1 MSLLSPLV
9 KPLQIALNRYLD
21 YDPEVPKQLLAMQGK
36 VVELHFRSLELSL
49 YILINATDLDICD
62 DYDGPVD
69 TTISGSP
76 VALAMMGLQSSSVS
90 SLFSGEVTIVGDTEL
105 GSRFQALLDNVEVD
119 WEEPLSQLSGDVIA
133 QQVGGLLRGVAG
145 WLEESTNTNALN
157 VSEYLREEQAML
169 PSKFEEERFKREVDE
184 LRLAVDRLEAKVGRL
199 MAKKSAV
206 MDSLDKEKQ

>member
-21 YDPEVPKQLLAMQGK
+21 YDPEVPKQLLAMQGN
-36 VVELHFRSLELSL
+36 VVELHFRSFELSL

-206 MDSLDKEKQ
+206 MDSPDKEKQ

>member
-62 DYDGPVD
+62 DYDGAVD

-206 MDSLDKEKQ
+206 MDSPDKEKQ

>member
-21 YDPEVPKQLLAMQGK
+21 YDPEVPKQLLAMQGN

-49 YILINATDLDICD
+49 YILINATDLDICEE
-62 DYDGPVD
+62 YDGPVD

-76 VALAMMGLQSSSVS
+76 IALAMMGLQSSSVS

-169 PSKFEEERFKREVDE
+169 PSKFDEERFKREVDD
-184 LRLAVDRLEAKVGRL
+184 LRLAVDRLEAKVERL
-199 MAKKSAV
+199 MVKKSTV

>member
-62 DYDGPVD
+62 DYDGAVD

-76 VALAMMGLQSSSVS
+76 IALAMMGLQSSSVS

-206 MDSLDKEKQ
+206 MDSPDKEKQ